1 MMSSVTSPKAKYF
14 IPLIDPATLVGNE
27 MVKRNK
33 KIRELT
39 LNLCEAKLELIG
51 PSRNADIIDSYKQC
65 FLDECI
71 IDDRLIKVLDNPK
84 EFIEEH
90 LKSFSKNLLRNANKK
105 KMSLVD
111 YILYK
116 REGLFTTYIQTVCE
130 LLDGV
135 MIDMINDLIKSEI
148 KPRASKTSKI
158 KVIPFQKSNESI
170 KNPTFSGSKNK
181 NMDQDLNKKLKH
193 LKSIGSLSSDGS
205 YTTPEDKSDTSEN
218 SLNQLVHDFIN

>member
-1 MMSSVTSPKAKYF
+1 MSSVTSPKAKYF
-14 IPLIDPATLVGNE
+14 IPLIDPANFVGNE
-27 MVKRNK
+27 IVKSNK

-116 REGLFTTYIQTVCE
+116 REGLFTTYLQTVCD
-130 LLDGV
+130 LLDSV
-135 MIDMINDLIKSEI
+135 MLDMISDLINSEV
-148 KPRASKTSKI
+148 KATAFKASKV
-158 KVIPFQKSNESI
+158 KVIPSHQNEESI
-170 KNPTFSGSKNK
+170 KNPTFAGSKNK
-181 NMDQDLNKKLKH
+181 NKDQGLNRKLKH
-193 LKSIGSLSSDGS
+193 LKSMGNLSSDGA

-218 SLNQLVHDFIN
+218 SLNQLINDYVN